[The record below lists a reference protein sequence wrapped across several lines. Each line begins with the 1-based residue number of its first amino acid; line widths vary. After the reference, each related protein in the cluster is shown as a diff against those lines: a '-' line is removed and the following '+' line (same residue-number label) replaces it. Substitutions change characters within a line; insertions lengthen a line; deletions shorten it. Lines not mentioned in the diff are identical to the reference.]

1 MKVSHSLS
9 KAEMKNLVY
18 PVYEDTAQYDP
29 WLKLILGGVLAL
41 TLIPGIILL
50 PTDLPGAWVMFGVTA
65 FDALL
70 FYAILPR
77 RYQIFQE
84 RVRIVLGQP
93 FAIDIPLSTIRE
105 ARPAPGS
112 KTFAYWGI
120 RLATSS
126 RGVVEIVRSK
136 GLNIVISPANRDA
149 FLEHL
154 GQVLEATPDSKSR
167 VN

>member
-1 MKVSHSLS
+1 MKTSHSLS
-9 KAEMKNLVY
+9 RAATGNPAY

-50 PTDLPGAWVMFGVTA
+50 SADLLGAWIMFGATA
-65 FDALL
+65 FDVLL
-70 FYAILPR
+70 LYAILPR
-77 RYQIFQE
+77 RYQIFRD
-84 RVRIVLGQP
+84 RVKIVLGQP

-112 KTFAYWGI
+112 KAFAYWGI
-120 RLATSS
+120 RFATSS
-126 RGVVEIVRSK
+126 RSVVEIVRSK
-136 GLNIVISPANRDA
+136 GLNIVIAPANRGA

>member
-1 MKVSHSLS
+1 MKTSHSLS
-9 KAEMKNLVY
+9 RAETGNPTYL
-18 PVYEDTAQYDP
+18 VYEDAPPYDP
-29 WLKLILGGVLAL
+29 WLKLTLGGILAL
-41 TLIPGIILL
+41 TLILGIMLL
-50 PTDLPGAWVMFGVTA
+50 SIDLLGAWIMFGATA

-70 FYAILPR
+70 FYTVLPK
-77 RYQIFQE
+77 RYQVFRD
-84 RVRIVLGQP
+84 RVKIVLGRP
-93 FAIDIPLSTIRE
+93 FAIDIPLFTIRE

-112 KTFAYWGI
+112 KAFVYWGI

-126 RGVVEIVRSK
+126 RNVVEIVRSR